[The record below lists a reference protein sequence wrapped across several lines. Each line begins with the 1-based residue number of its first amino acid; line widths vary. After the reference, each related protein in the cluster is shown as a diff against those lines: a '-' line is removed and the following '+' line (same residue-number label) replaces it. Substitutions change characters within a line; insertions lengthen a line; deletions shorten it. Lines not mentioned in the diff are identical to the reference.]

1 MIIEFKRFPCSKCGG
16 TKMLIDKQRC
26 FTGFRYRL
34 FCDNC
39 KSFVQWANPEQKMI
53 INAAFDYQ
61 EAKLKLNSLYGKEV
75 MNDQNHITY

>member
-1 MIIEFKRFPCSKCGG
+1 MTIEFKRFPCTKCGG

-34 FCDNC
+34 FCEDC

-53 INAAFDYQ
+53 INAAFDYI
-61 EAKLKLNSLYGKEV
+61 EANRGK
-75 MNDQNHITY
+75 